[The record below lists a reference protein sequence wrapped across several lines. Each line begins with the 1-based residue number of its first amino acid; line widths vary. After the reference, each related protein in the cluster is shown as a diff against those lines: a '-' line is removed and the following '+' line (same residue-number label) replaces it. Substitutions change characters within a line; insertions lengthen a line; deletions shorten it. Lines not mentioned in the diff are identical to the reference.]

1 MLFFVVS
8 AILMINLV
16 VGVIMISMME
26 AKAEQMN
33 GAVTGEWLVGARG
46 EYNKYLAH
54 LMGVRIRSRGKA

>member
-1 MLFFVVS
+1 
-8 AILMINLV
+8 MINLV